1 MNFKRALVA
10 ILLVLPCLAAMTP
23 VRAAAS
29 EPSTQDARLDQV
41 LSEAVAGDPTT
52 QLYVAEALA
61 AMGRAGQAELLRR
74 ALIDLAL
81 RRADGDAIEAGLTMR
96 VLLQRSAHVP
106 SLASDDAIAM
116 AWGRL
121 VAVHVRLQFLD
132 ADAAAKQALPVDA
145 RPGTHS
151 IAPGL
156 WVPAERTGSMML
168 FVTAHQDAAAP
179 LLLDR
184 LHVQWLGERLTCTP
198 ALGAGSR
205 DQDATLICEGP
216 AHADRLSALSHAVND
231 APGRPLTG
239 SVEAGE
245 FDTPGTIAAWTGA
258 LAAGHDGDLKAML
271 ARQAPCE
278 TERDASRRCTWTSS
292 PSAVAHLATSD
303 GPSSQGL
310 WARAVG
316 LVHSGNLAARL
327 SWFFAG
333 VLAAWLF
340 FGRAQRLPFAV
351 ALLAH
356 FGGIPVLAFATFCA
370 VEIGALFWPD
380 RLTQGPFGRGPM
392 EPGALDALVAGIVVG
407 GVLHLVWMIVE
418 RVRESRG

>member
-10 ILLVLPCLAAMTP
+10 ILLVLPCLAAVTP

-61 AMGRAGQAELLRR
+61 AMGRAEQAELLRR

-81 RRADGDAIEAGLTMR
+81 HRADGDAIEAGLTMR

-106 SLASDDAIAM
+106 SLASDDAIAT

-168 FVTAHQDAAAP
+168 FRSEEH
-179 LLLDR
+179 
-184 LHVQWLGERLTCTP
+184 
-198 ALGAGSR
+198 
-205 DQDATLICEGP
+205 
-216 AHADRLSALSHAVND
+216 
-231 APGRPLTG
+231 
-239 SVEAGE
+239 
-245 FDTPGTIAAWTGA
+245 
-258 LAAGHDGDLKAML
+258 
-271 ARQAPCE
+271 
-278 TERDASRRCTWTSS
+278 TSELQS
-292 PSAVAHLATSD
+292 P
-303 GPSSQGL
+303 
-310 WARAVG
+310 
-316 LVHSGNLAARL
+316 
-327 SWFFAG
+327 
-333 VLAAWLF
+333 
-340 FGRAQRLPFAV
+340 
-351 ALLAH
+351 
-356 FGGIPVLAFATFCA
+356 
-370 VEIGALFWPD
+370 
-380 RLTQGPFGRGPM
+380 
-392 EPGALDALVAGIVVG
+392 
-407 GVLHLVWMIVE
+407 
-418 RVRESRG
+418 